1 MAALVAVET
10 GKQDGGSVPAER
22 VAMATL
28 KQDGGPR
35 FRCYSDAKQDGGG
48 AFRLLL
54 WGRRAR
60 WRPNALRV
68 APTAAAGHIPCRN

>member
-28 KQDGGPR
+28 KQDGDPR